1 MNLQS
6 KESFH
11 LGDRIVYPLQ
21 GVVTHDGK
29 PVHLQPKVMSVLLC
43 LAEQA
48 GEVVTREEIVRQVWK
63 GRAVSDES
71 LTRCISELRLALG
84 DHPKLPEFLQTIP
97 KIGYRLVK
105 NVEIGG
111 DINAIAVI
119 PFDSLNNTVADES
132 FCDGLSEE
140 ILLAFSRIPDLRV
153 AARTSSFSFKGKH
166 ADIPTIG
173 RALHVD
179 AILEG
184 SVGSRR
190 KGWLQVNVRLIN
202 VHDGFPIW
210 VERYEREARELFD
223 IQEDI
228 ARAVSKALEIDILHH
243 AKQPLVKKPTQNVNA
258 YSLYLRGRSH
268 WYRRSYDALMQAI
281 EYFNQAIEEDPNYAN
296 AYSGL
301 AESWVLLAIWGY
313 IDLEQPVAKARA
325 AAERALEL
333 DPSLPGTHAAMGV
346 LAHYWDWDWQGARD
360 SFEEALRLDPSYSTA
375 RNWYSVHLADLGHI
389 DESFKQLDAAAEH
402 DSLNVI
408 INAQY
413 AYTNIM
419 AHRFD
424 AAIEAAR
431 HALSIDQTYIPAL
444 FYIGWAQQLSGNT
457 EAALAQ
463 FLRVAQP
470 LPVFRQILAAAYALA
485 DYRDEALK
493 ILEELEATRAE
504 GKHYVSPYFTAVIH
518 LNLGDHDAAF
528 DWLATAASER
538 TVQIVRVASDPNLIA
553 LRDDPRFGELL
564 KRLKQPDDR
573 DRIGGSR

>member
-444 FYIGWAQQLSGNT
+444 FYIGWAQQLSGNA

-504 GKHYVSPYFTAVIH
+504 GK
-518 LNLGDHDAAF
+518 
-528 DWLATAASER
+528 
-538 TVQIVRVASDPNLIA
+538 
-553 LRDDPRFGELL
+553 
-564 KRLKQPDDR
+564 
-573 DRIGGSR
+573 

>member
-1 MNLQS
+1 MNLHS
-6 KESFH
+6 RECFN
-11 LGDRIVYPLQ
+11 LGDRTVYPLQ
-21 GVVTHDGK
+21 GMVSNGGK
-29 PVHLQPKVMSVLLC
+29 PVHLQPKVMAVLLC
-43 LAEQA
+43 LAERA
-48 GEVVTREEIVRQVWK
+48 GEVVTREEIVRQVWS

-84 DHPKLPEFLQTIP
+84 DHPQLPEFLQTIP

-105 NVEIGG
+105 AVEISGS
-111 DINAIAVI
+111 IRAIAVI

-140 ILLAFSRIPDLRV
+140 ILLAFSRIPGLRV

-173 RALHVD
+173 QALHVD
-179 AILEG
+179 AVLEG
-184 SVGSRR
+184 SVGSKRA
-190 KGWLQVNVRLIN
+190 GWLQVTVRLIN

-210 VERYEREARELFD
+210 SDRYEREVGELFE

-228 ARAVSKALEIDILHH
+228 ARAVSDALQLNILQH
-243 AKQPLVKKPTQNVNA
+243 APRTLVKKPTENIKA

-268 WYRRSYDALMQAI
+268 WYRRSYDALMQSI
-281 EYFNQAIEEDPNYAN
+281 EYYQQAIEEDPNYAN

-313 IDLEQPVAKARA
+313 IDLKGPAAKARE

-333 DPSLPGTHAAMGV
+333 DPSLPGTHAAIGV
-346 LAHYWDWDWQGARD
+346 LSHYRDWDWQKARD

-389 DESFKQLDAAAEH
+389 DESFAQLDAAAEH

-419 AHRFD
+419 AHRFEK
-424 AAIEAAR
+424 AIEAAR

-444 FYIGWAQQLSGNT
+444 FYMAWAQQLSGNV

-470 LPVFRQILAAAYALA
+470 LPVFRQILAAAYATA
-485 DYRDEALK
+485 DYRDEALL
-493 ILEELEATRAE
+493 ILEELEGTRAE
-504 GKHYVSPYFTAVIH
+504 GKHFVSPYFTAVIYV
-518 LNLGDHDAAF
+518 NLGDNDAAL
-528 DWLATAASER
+528 DWLEVAATER
-538 TVQIVRVASDPNLIA
+538 TVQIVRLKRDPNLIA
-553 LRDDPRFGELL
+553 LRDHPRFAKLL
-564 KRLKQPDDR
+564 KRLKQVD
-573 DRIGGSR
+573 GSRQKGDQD